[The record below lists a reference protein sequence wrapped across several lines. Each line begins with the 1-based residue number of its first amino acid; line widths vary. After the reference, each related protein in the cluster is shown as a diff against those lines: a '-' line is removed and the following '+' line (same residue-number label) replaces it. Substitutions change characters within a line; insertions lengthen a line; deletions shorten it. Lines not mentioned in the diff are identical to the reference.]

1 MRAPPSWMMPAFSRL
16 YQIKSL
22 LIHLISG
29 LTKIFSALPK
39 SQYFNNPQRNTLTR
53 YHKSNLT
60 ISRLKMVK
68 YKLVRKYEGIN
79 P

>member
-1 MRAPPSWMMPAFSRL
+1 MIAPLSWTMPAYSRL
-16 YQIKSL
+16 YQIKPL

-29 LTKIFSALPK
+29 LMKRFSTLPMSLFFK
-39 SQYFNNPQRNTLTR
+39 NPQRDPLTR

-68 YKLVRKYEGIN
+68 YKLGRKFEGIN